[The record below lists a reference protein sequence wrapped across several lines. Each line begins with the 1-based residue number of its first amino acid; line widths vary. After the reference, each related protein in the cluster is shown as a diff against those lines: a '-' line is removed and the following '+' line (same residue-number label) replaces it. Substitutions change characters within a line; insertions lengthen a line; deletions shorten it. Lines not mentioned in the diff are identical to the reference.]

1 CLVFAVTF
9 AARASR
15 AEGRAALRL
24 AFAAGFCAGWL
35 VLTKAVNLLFLPLAL
50 LPLLVGM
57 LPPARDRVR
66 AWAAAAVGVAL
77 PVVAMLVFEVA
88 RFGRPFSSYA
98 RGQSFS
104 HPPLDGAWRLL
115 VGPNKGL
122 FLYFPLGLLAVF
134 GLVALVRERE
144 TRGAAVSTLALAG
157 AFLAL
162 YSNWWAW
169 DGSGG
174 WGPRFLVPLVPLLA
188 AAAACAATTRIARA
202 AGVLLVLLG
211 AGVNALG
218 VFESEA
224 ASFFYLATTGFSRV
238 SKSLYEEYPASY
250 RPPVRAE
257 GFWLPRNAVASAD
270 AAFSP
275 LRLHVF
281 LLGIRLS
288 QDAQTRASRALAPP
302 WLAACPEA
310 VPRLPAA

>member
-104 HPPLDGAWRLL
+104 HPPLG
-115 VGPNKGL
+115 G
-122 FLYFPLGLLAVF
+122 
-134 GLVALVRERE
+134 
-144 TRGAAVSTLALAG
+144 AG
-157 AFLAL
+157 AP
-162 YSNWWAW
+162 
-169 DGSGG
+169 
-174 WGPRFLVPLVPLLA
+174 PR
-188 AAAACAATTRIARA
+188 
-202 AGVLLVLLG
+202 
-211 AGVNALG
+211 
-218 VFESEA
+218 
-224 ASFFYLATTGFSRV
+224 
-238 SKSLYEEYPASY
+238 
-250 RPPVRAE
+250 RPE
-257 GFWLPRNAVASAD
+257 QG
-270 AAFSP
+270 AFS
-275 LRLHVF
+275 
-281 LLGIRLS
+281 LLPSG
-288 QDAQTRASRALAPP
+288 P
-302 WLAACPEA
+302 
-310 VPRLPAA
+310 